1 MLVKVATVLTE
12 NADTTTEVVEELT
25 KWEEFQNHCA
35 EHADTYVVVAIIA
48 VALIWAL
55 PKVIRF
61 VKNLIK

>member
-12 NADTTTEVVEELT
+12 NADTTTEVVEDLT
-25 KWEEFQNHCA
+25 KWQEFQNHCA
-35 EHADTYVVVAIIA
+35 ENVYTYVVVGIIA
-48 VALIWAL
+48 VTVIWAL